1 MNQDMKLDEIIE
13 STWLDAHSLRETYAT
28 AHPYP
33 HIVMNNFIN
42 PGLLAKV
49 ESAFP
54 DLRAREEK
62 TKYENT
68 RENKLASKGLSLFEG
83 AALELNSYLQ
93 SDLFLKW
100 LNAVTGI
107 EEALI
112 SDPYMDGG
120 GYHQIERGGFLKV
133 HADFN
138 KHSLLNLDRRLNLL
152 VYLNKNWSPEW
163 GGGLQLYDSKMRLVR
178 EVMPT
183 FNTAVIFSTTSFT
196 YHGHPSPLECPEG
209 RSRRSIAY
217 YYYSTGRP
225 RSEVAG
231 LDHGTLFRTRE
242 GERFGIGHAIKEV
255 LRGVTP
261 PILLRLINRERSRKG
276 RA

>member
-1 MNQDMKLDEIIE
+1 MKLDEMIE
-13 STWLDAHSLRETYAT
+13 SKWLDADSLRATYST
-28 AHPYP
+28 GHPYP

-42 PGLLAKV
+42 PDLLSKV
-49 ESAFP
+49 ENAFP
-54 DLRAREEK
+54 DLRASQEK
-62 TKYENT
+62 TEYGNT
-68 RENKLASKGLSLFEG
+68 REKKLASKGLSLFDG

-100 LNAVTGI
+100 LNALTGI
-107 EEALI
+107 EEPLI

-152 VYLNKNWSPEW
+152 IYLNKNWSPDW
-163 GGGLQLYDSKMRLVR
+163 GGGLQLYDNKMQLAR
-178 EVMPT
+178 EVMPA

-196 YHGHPSPLECPEG
+196 YHGHPSPLECPAG

-231 LDHGTLFRTRE
+231 LDHGTLFRARE
-242 GERFGIGHAIKEV
+242 GENFGIKHTIKEV
-255 LRGVTP
+255 LKGVTP
-261 PILLRLINRERSRKG
+261 PILLRLINKERSRKG